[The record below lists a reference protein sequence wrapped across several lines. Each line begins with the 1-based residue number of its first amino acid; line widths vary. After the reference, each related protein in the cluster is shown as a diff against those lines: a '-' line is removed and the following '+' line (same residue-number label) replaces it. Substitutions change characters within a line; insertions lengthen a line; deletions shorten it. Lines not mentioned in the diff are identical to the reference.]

1 MWHGLLAKRSFSLG
15 FVLLIVGLTGVG
27 ADVIAQQVASQAQ
40 LREIQKKIE
49 ALADDIGERVRDRDA
64 LTAELGD
71 IEKQMA
77 AARKRQGEIR
87 LEVMA
92 AEAEQRRIASEQQE
106 QESLLTG
113 EQRELARQLRAAFT
127 SGRQERLKLML
138 NQQSPEALGRTLTY
152 YRYLNGA
159 RMQNMDAVN
168 TALSRLV
175 VLAESAAENTARLE
189 RLATETAELIKT
201 LDRDRGERQRLVAA
215 IESRL
220 RDEQGVMA
228 SLQQQEGELKSLIDD
243 LSAILDEYPTHSEA
257 PLTQMRGNLTW
268 PVAGRLRSSFGS
280 NLAGGRVK
288 SKGVELAAPSGTEVR
303 SIYHGRVVFADWLPG
318 MGLLMIVD
326 HGEELLSLYGYNE
339 TLQKSVGD
347 WIAPGDVIATV
358 GNSGGRGE
366 SALYF
371 EMRRGKRAVNPA
383 PWFQRR
389 PGPRQR

>member
-1 MWHGLLAKRSFSLG
+1 MAKRSFSLG

-228 SLQQQEGELKSLIDD
+228 SLQQQEGELKSLI
-243 LSAILDEYPTHSEA
+243 
-257 PLTQMRGNLTW
+257 
-268 PVAGRLRSSFGS
+268 
-280 NLAGGRVK
+280 
-288 SKGVELAAPSGTEVR
+288 
-303 SIYHGRVVFADWLPG
+303 
-318 MGLLMIVD
+318 
-326 HGEELLSLYGYNE
+326 
-339 TLQKSVGD
+339 
-347 WIAPGDVIATV
+347 
-358 GNSGGRGE
+358 
-366 SALYF
+366 
-371 EMRRGKRAVNPA
+371 
-383 PWFQRR
+383 
-389 PGPRQR
+389 